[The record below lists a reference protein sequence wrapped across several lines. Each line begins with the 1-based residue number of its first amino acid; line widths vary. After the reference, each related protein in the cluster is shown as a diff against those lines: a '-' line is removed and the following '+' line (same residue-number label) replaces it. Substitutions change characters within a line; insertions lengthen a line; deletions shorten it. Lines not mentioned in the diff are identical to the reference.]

1 MMNNLAAVDKG
12 GERGRFLAALRGIG
26 GRAYLTGGPVFG
38 LVVIALFATGYAL
51 SAIAMRFSRTEHS
64 AQCRDDASTLAKL

>member
-38 LVVIALFATGYAL
+38 LVVIALFTTGFAL
-51 SAIAMRFSRTEHS
+51 SAIAMWFSRAEHT
-64 AQCRDDASTLAKL
+64 AERRYGASTRAKL